1 MDTMILQVP
10 VNTVVRAEA
19 QRKANE
25 IGFSSLQDAVRLFLA
40 NLAAG
45 KLSASFAADQEPDEF
60 LTPAQEKILTRQYLQ
75 AKRDMENG
83 KGITTSSVNEMM
95 KFLRS

>member
-1 MDTMILQVP
+1 MILQVP
-10 VNTVVRAEA
+10 VSVTVRAEA

-45 KLSASFAADQEPDEF
+45 KLSASFAAAPEPDEI

-83 KGITTSSVNEMM
+83 KGITTSSVDEMM